1 MSNLH
6 SNQCIDKTAN
16 LQITKQFKVS
26 VFVHVTFHIIS
37 SKQNSSVNVT
47 TDQSIVKY
55 PNKSVCALLQCV

>member
-16 LQITKQFKVS
+16 LEITKQFKVS
-26 VFVHVTFHIIS
+26 VFLHVTFHIS
-37 SKQNSSVNVT
+37 SKQNSSVNTT
-47 TDQSIVKY
+47 TDKSIVKY

>member
-26 VFVHVTFHIIS
+26 VFLHVTFHIIS
-37 SKQNSSVNVT
+37 SKQNPSTSAR
-47 TDQSIVKY
+47 TDQSIFKY
-55 PNKSVCALLQCV
+55 PNKSVCAILQCV